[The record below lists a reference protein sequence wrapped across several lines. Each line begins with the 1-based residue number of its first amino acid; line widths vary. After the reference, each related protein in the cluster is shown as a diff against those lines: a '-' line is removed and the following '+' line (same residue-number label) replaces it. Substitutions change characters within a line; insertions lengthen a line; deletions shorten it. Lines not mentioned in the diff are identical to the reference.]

1 MSRTISPLE
10 EVIGYKFNDPSV
22 MKRALTHRSY
32 SANHNERLEFLGD
45 SVLNCAVSILLFDQ
59 HPNLDEGKLSRI
71 RSHLVK
77 QDCLAVIGRQLELE
91 KYLSLGSG
99 EIKSG
104 PVIRDSIIADA
115 VEALFGAILL
125 DSNFDTAKACVIKL
139 IQPVLS
145 SKPVEFLGKDP
156 KTRLQEHLQARK
168 LRLPQYE
175 VLVEGGTSASPEFT
189 VRCSV
194 EELKLAKE
202 GVGQSRRLAEQKA
215 AESVLM
221 DILEDEYANPN
232 NRRIKR

>member
-1 MSRTISPLE
+1 MTRSISPLE
-10 EVIGYKFNDPSV
+10 EALGYEFKDPSL
-22 MKRALTHRSY
+22 MQRALTHRSY
-32 SANHNERLEFLGD
+32 SSSHNERLEFLGD

-77 QDCLAVIGRQLELE
+77 QDCLADIGRQLHLE

-99 EIKSG
+99 ELKSG
-104 PVIRDSIIADA
+104 PVVRDSIIADA

-125 DSNFDTAKACVIKL
+125 DSNFDTAKGCVIDL
-139 IQPVLS
+139 IHPVLI

-168 LRLPQYE
+168 LHLPRYE
-175 VLVEGGTSASPEFT
+175 VLVEGGTTASPEFT
-189 VRCSV
+189 VQCSV
-194 EELKLAKE
+194 EELKLVKQ

-215 AESVLM
+215 AEAVLM
-221 DILEDEYANPN
+221 SILEDNFADPN
-232 NRRIKR
+232 NRRTKR